1 MTVFR
6 WTVVLAGLS
15 ALALGCAPGTTPPAG
30 ARENTVDLVA
40 GRGARTMT
48 IERDDP
54 TRAGRLSVPP
64 DQAWDALVRTYEM
77 LEIPVDTYVAGERR
91 IGSSAWRTRRI
102 AGRSMSHWV
111 DCGQGLSGVYA
122 NTHRVTLVIGSVVE
136 PEADGS
142 LVYTRLEGTARSVD
156 GASAHDLRCTTT
168 GELELLITRT
178 VGQLAQMEAGTP

>member
-64 DQAWDALVRTYEM
+64 DQAWTPWSE
-77 LEIPVDTYVAGERR
+77 
-91 IGSSAWRTRRI
+91 RTRCW
-102 AGRSMSHWV
+102 RSRW
-111 DCGQGLSGVYA
+111 
-122 NTHRVTLVIGSVVE
+122 
-136 PEADGS
+136 
-142 LVYTRLEGTARSVD
+142 
-156 GASAHDLRCTTT
+156 
-168 GELELLITRT
+168 TRT
-178 VGQLAQMEAGTP
+178 